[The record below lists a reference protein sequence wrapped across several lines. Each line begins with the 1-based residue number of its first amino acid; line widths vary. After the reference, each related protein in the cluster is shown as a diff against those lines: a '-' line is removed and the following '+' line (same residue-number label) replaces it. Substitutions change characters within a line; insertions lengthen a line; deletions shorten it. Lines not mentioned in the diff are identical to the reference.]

1 MAKVVN
7 NFLKGKMNKDLDD
20 RLIPQGEYRN
30 AMNAQVS
37 KSEGENVGALE
48 NVLGNILISNIRD
61 LTGEDDIFSIGYCT
75 DEINN
80 RVFIFLTSNKL
91 NAYNPNDKNFIVV
104 YDSSNQASTILVQGA
119 FLNFSTLFPIT
130 GVNILE
136 GLLFFTDN
144 RNQPRKINVAQA
156 LLDSTYYQTEDQ
168 ISVAKY
174 NPYNAPEVFR
184 KASDL
189 PDGITNYES
198 TMQDV
203 VSKYYPDGG
212 IGYLSNNYS
221 TSSTTL
227 RILKSSFE
235 GDLIVGAT
243 IAYILNGV
251 FYKTAAVVS
260 NITSGGTYFNV
271 TVLPNII
278 PTLTTVDNPEF
289 IFQYNDYYQT
299 EYNGDSDFLHD
310 KFVRFAYRF
319 KFNDNEYSIMSPF
332 TQECFIPKQD
342 GYFMYKVNSNNTS
355 GSSVI
360 APNAVNSTILDIE
373 NEADT
378 YRSTTVEFME
388 NKVNKI
394 TIRIPLP
401 YTSTLLQSK
410 LLVEAIEILYK
421 ESNSNNIGVVE
432 TISISDIQNQTGSAK
447 IVTGGTGTVF
457 DVTNIVG
464 SIKVGSLVTG
474 LNPTDNPV
482 ITSFNGATNQI
493 TLSSS
498 QSLITNEIIN
508 FGDNTVFEYE
518 YQSSKPIKTLP
529 SSETTRTYDVV
540 PVKALAQEIASNRII
555 YGNFQNKHNP
565 PASINYNV
573 AVSEKNVFNKG
584 EATALSNDGGG
595 TAPTTPQVIPIDGVT
610 GSIVNTMIVTGTNI
624 PAGTIVTGLS
634 GSNLTISNQLT
645 GTMPDNTVL
654 TFTTTNSTYYNT
666 SSIEYPNSSLKQ
678 NRSYQVGV
686 VLSDR
691 FGRQSSVIL
700 APSENSIVF
709 NNNLYKGSTVFSD
722 YINNQVDAREFLG
735 NSLKV
740 LFNDPIDGSTTGL
753 YNGDSTSTDYNPT
766 GWYSYKIV
774 VKQTE
779 QEYYNVYL
787 PGVMAAY
794 PEDIEKELNKTSHAV
809 LINDNINKVP
819 RDLAEVGPEQKLFRS
834 SVILHGRVE
843 NLNNNEG
850 GSGSPYTANL
860 TNKQYYPGVLPPIV
874 SAIATDEDLFNGVN
888 NINYSA
894 PVEFYNVDSDPLIA
908 RINTPSGRFGI
919 QAVIVTATATGVNGA
934 GPNFTFQITSASIS
948 PTSGIVPGQKISGP
962 GIPDGCTVVKLTPN
976 SGNFDVSINNP
987 SGQLTSTGSGD
998 VITFSPTPF
1007 RNANSTSPTVPRIVN
1022 MPALAV
1028 METDGVN
1035 SNLDIYW
1042 ETTTSGLINELNQ
1055 AVLGGTN
1062 DSVGISGFATANTF
1076 KESLGNNNNI
1086 LSSDFTII
1094 DQFGNN
1100 VAYSATTP
1108 PQIELH
1114 QVLDYSNPPNDV
1126 TSKFALVT
1134 NTAASDYNVKTAD
1147 YFYYGRN
1154 NTTEDTFLFTFKIN
1168 VPTGVETFV
1177 SKGPIALINVNPSI
1191 LSCTN
1196 PSVYIP
1202 GTSGSG
1208 NGTIHSLDGD
1218 NGSNVL
1224 GPNAFKDLEWS
1235 VTVTNKDASASNA
1248 GIDYGPNGTSNVQI
1262 TQTAIGTSKWR
1273 ATFFFQGGDPPDS
1286 MIDGTYTFTAILQD
1300 AGGATETCPFDLV
1313 INRVFCYTYTYQSS
1327 TNGANLGQLG
1337 YTDCA
1342 GDGTALTP
1350 VIINDGSLYSICA
1363 RDTTVTQNGLDT
1375 VFTQQPT
1382 SYVSLCNPTPS

>member
-7 NFLKGKMNKDLDD
+7 NFLKGRMNKDLDD

-48 NVLGNILISNIRD
+48 NVLGNILISDIRT

-156 LLDSTYYQTEDQ
+156 LLDSTYYETEDQ

-184 KASDL
+184 RASDL

-212 IGYLSNNYS
+212 IGTLSQNYGNL
-221 TSSTTL
+221 TSI
-227 RILKSSFE
+227 RVNKSDYE
-235 GDLIVGAT
+235 GDLIIGAT
-243 IAYILNGV
+243 VAYILNGV
-251 FYKTAAVVS
+251 FYKTTSTVTDIVGASGVNLS
-260 NITSGGTYFNV
+260 YFDITLSSALGQ
-271 TVLPNII
+271 
-278 PTLTTVDNPEF
+278 TLQQSDNPEI
-289 IFQYNDYYQT
+289 IFQYNDYYQKD
-299 EYNGDSDFLHD
+299 YNGDADFLHD

-342 GYFMYKVNSNNTS
+342 GYFMYKVNSDNTTS
-355 GSSVI
+355 TSDVN
-360 APNAVNSTILDIE
+360 APNAVNSPILDIE
-373 NEADT
+373 DEADT

-394 TIRIPLP
+394 TLRIPLP

-410 LLVEAIEILYK
+410 LLVEAVEILYK
-421 ESNSNNIGVVE
+421 ESDSNNIGIVE
-432 TISISDIQNQTGSAK
+432 TVSISDIQNQTGKAK
-447 IVTGGTGTVF
+447 IVTGATGTVF
-457 DVTNIVG
+457 NVTDIIG

-474 LNPTDNPV
+474 LNLTNNPV
-482 ITSFNGATNQI
+482 ITAFNGATNQI
-493 TLSSS
+493 TLSST
-498 QSLITNEIIN
+498 QTLITNEIIN
-508 FGDNTVFEYE
+508 FGDDTVFEYE

-540 PVKALAQEIASNRII
+540 PVKALAQEIASNRVI

-565 PASINYNV
+565 PANINYNV
-573 AVSEKNVFNKG
+573 AVSEKNVFNRG
-584 EATALSNDGGG
+584 EATASSNDGGG

-645 GTMPDNTVL
+645 STMPDNTVL

-722 YINNQVDAREFLG
+722 YINNQVEAQQFLG

-753 YNGDSTSTDYNPT
+753 YNGDSTSADYNPT

-787 PGVMAAY
+787 PGIMAAY
-794 PEDIEKELNKTSHAV
+794 PEDPTKELNKTSHTV

-819 RDLAEVGPEQKLFRS
+819 RDLTEVGPEQKQFRS

-843 NLNNNEG
+843 NLPSTTNDVNNI
-850 GSGSPYTANL
+850 
-860 TNKQYYPGVLPPIV
+860 QYYPSTLPPIV
-874 SAIATDEDLFNGVN
+874 SAIATDSDLFNGIAKVG
-888 NINYSA
+888 YVGS
-894 PVEFYNVDSDPLIA
+894 PDFYNIISNPLIG
-908 RINTPSGRFGI
+908 RISTSKKIGVTVNIT
-919 QAVIVTATATGVNGA
+919 TATALDASATSPPA
-934 GPNFTFQITSASIS
+934 TLSQINLDISTIS
-948 PTSGIVPGQKISGP
+948 PFFSGPSNSIQVGQTVSGNGIVPGTTI
-962 GIPDGCTVVKLTPN
+962 I
-976 SGNFDVSINNP
+976 
-987 SGQLTSTGSGD
+987 TSAASAPAWQITLSQPHEGTGAGD
-998 VITFSPTPF
+998 VLTFSPT
-1007 RNANSTSPTVPRIVN
+1007 NDSSTLDFVT
-1022 MPALAV
+1022 MPQLAI

-1042 ETTTSGLINELNQ
+1042 ETTTTGLINELNQ

-1086 LSSDFTII
+1086 LSTDFTII

-1100 VAYSATTP
+1100 VAYTATTP
-1108 PQIELH
+1108 AQIELH

-1134 NTAASDYNVKTAD
+1134 DTSASSYNVKTAD

-1177 SKGPIALINVNPSI
+1177 SKGPIALINVAPSI

-1196 PSVYIP
+1196 PSVYVP
-1202 GTSGSG
+1202 GTSGGGS
-1208 NGTIHSLDGD
+1208 GTIHSLDGN

-1224 GPNAFKDLEWS
+1224 GPNGFKDLEWS
-1235 VTVTNKDASASNA
+1235 VTVTNNDSSASNA

-1286 MIDGTYTFTAILQD
+1286 MIDGTYTFAAILQD
-1300 AGGATETCPFDLV
+1300 SAGATATCVPALELT

-1327 TNGANLGQLG
+1327 TNGANLGQLS

-1350 VIINDGSLYSICA
+1350 VIINDGSLYTICA
-1363 RDTTVTQNGLDT
+1363 RDTSVTQGGLAT
-1375 VFTQQPT
+1375 VFTQQSP
-1382 SYVSLCNPTPS
+1382 SYISLCNPTPS

>member
-7 NFLKGKMNKDLDD
+7 NFLKGRMNKDLDD

-48 NVLGNILISNIRD
+48 NVLGNILISDIRT

-174 NPYNAPEVFR
+174 NPYNAPEIFR

-212 IGYLSNNYS
+212 VGYLFGSGHN
-221 TSSTTL
+221 TTSTTL

-251 FYKTAAVVS
+251 FYKTTAVVS
-260 NITSGGTYFNV
+260 DVQSGGTYFEA
-271 TVLPNII
+271 TILANII
-278 PTLTTVDNPEF
+278 PTLLTADNPEF
-289 IFQYNDYYQT
+289 IFQYNDYYQID
-299 EYNGDSDFLHD
+299 YNGDADFLHD

-355 GSSVI
+355 GSSVT
-360 APNAVNSTILDIE
+360 APNAVNSPILDIE
-373 NEADT
+373 DEADT

-394 TIRIPLP
+394 TLRIPLP

-421 ESNSNNIGVVE
+421 ESDSNNIGIVE
-432 TISISDIQNQTGSAK
+432 TVSISDIQNQTGSAK
-447 IVTGGTGTVF
+447 IVTGGTGTIF
-457 DVTNIVG
+457 TVTDIVG
-464 SIKVGSLVTG
+464 LIKVGSLVTG

-482 ITSFNGATNQI
+482 ITAFNGATNQI

-498 QSLITNEIIN
+498 QSLITNENIF

-565 PASINYNV
+565 PANINYNV

-584 EATALSNDGGG
+584 EASASSNDGGG

-753 YNGDSTSTDYNPT
+753 YNGDSTNVDYNPT

-794 PEDIEKELNKTSHAV
+794 PQNTNKELNKTSHAV

-819 RDLAEVGPEQKLFRS
+819 RDLTEVGPEQKQFRS

-843 NLNNNEG
+843 NLNSSVFNLNNQ
-850 GSGSPYTANL
+850 
-860 TNKQYYPGVLPPIV
+860 QYYPSSLPPIV
-874 SAIATDEDLFNGVN
+874 SAIATDKDLFNGVDD
-888 NINYSA
+888 INYVPA
-894 PVEFYNVDSDPLIA
+894 TEFYNVDSNPLIA
-908 RINTPSGRFGI
+908 RINTPSDRFGI
-919 QAVIVTATATGVNGA
+919 QAVLTTIEADGTNNTVNTFGVDTTTVSPGSVTSNVIIA
-934 GPNFTFQITSASIS
+934 
-948 PTSGIVPGQKISGP
+948 GQKISGE
-962 GIPDGCTVVKLTPN
+962 GIPDGCTVINVVGTVVN
-976 SGNFDVSINNP
+976 INNP
-987 SGQLTSTGSGD
+987 SGVICTPSNGN

-1007 RNANSTSPTVPRIVN
+1007 RNANSTSPTVPRVVN
-1022 MPALAV
+1022 MPQLAV

-1086 LSSDFTII
+1086 LSTNFTIV

-1100 VAYSATTP
+1100 VTYLATTP

-1134 NTAASDYNVKTAD
+1134 DTTASDYNVKTAD
-1147 YFYYGRN
+1147 YLYYGRN
-1154 NTTEDTFLFTFKIN
+1154 NTTKDTFLFTFKIN

-1196 PSVYIP
+1196 PSTYVP

-1208 NGTIHSLDGD
+1208 SGIIHTLDGN
-1218 NGSNVL
+1218 NGSNAF
-1224 GPNAFKDLEWS
+1224 GPNGAKDLEWS
-1235 VTVTNKDASASNA
+1235 VTVTNNDSSASNA

-1286 MIDGTYTFTAILQD
+1286 MVDGTYTFATILQD
-1300 AGGATETCPFDLV
+1300 SAGATATCNFQLT

-1327 TNGANLGQLG
+1327 TNGANLGQLS

-1363 RDTTVTQNGLDT
+1363 RDTSVTQAGLDT

>member
-7 NFLKGKMNKDLDD
+7 NFLKGRMNKDLDD
-20 RLIPQGEYRN
+20 RLIPPGEYRN

-144 RNQPRKINVAQA
+144 RNQPRKINVSQA
-156 LLDSTYYQTEDQ
+156 LSDVTYYQTEDQ

-235 GDLIVGAT
+235 GDLIIGAT

-251 FYKTAAVVS
+251 FYKTTAVVS

-271 TVLPNII
+271 TILANII
-278 PTLTTVDNPEF
+278 PTLTTSDNPEF

-299 EYNGDSDFLHD
+299 DYNGDADFLHN

-360 APNAVNSTILDIE
+360 APNAVNSPILDIE
-373 NEADT
+373 DEADT

-394 TIRIPLP
+394 TLRIPLP

-410 LLVEAIEILYK
+410 LLVEAVEILYK
-421 ESNSNNIGVVE
+421 ESDSNNIGIVE
-432 TISISDIQNQTGSAK
+432 TVSISDIQNQTGKAK
-447 IVTGGTGTVF
+447 IVTGATGTVF
-457 DVTNIVG
+457 NVTDIVG

-482 ITSFNGATNQI
+482 ITAFNGATNQI

-498 QSLITNEIIN
+498 QTLITNEIIT
-508 FGDNTVFEYE
+508 FGDDTVFEYE

-540 PVKALAQEIASNRII
+540 PVKALAQEIASNRVI

-565 PASINYNV
+565 PANINYNV
-573 AVSEKNVFNKG
+573 AVSEKNVFNRG
-584 EATALSNDGGG
+584 EATASSNDGGG

-722 YINNQVDAREFLG
+722 YINNQVEAQQFLG

-753 YNGDSTSTDYNPT
+753 YNGDSTSADYNPT

-787 PGVMAAY
+787 PGIMAAY
-794 PEDIEKELNKTSHAV
+794 PEDPTKELNKTSHTV

-819 RDLAEVGPEQKLFRS
+819 RDLTEVGPEQKQFRS
-834 SVILHGRVE
+834 SVILHGRVQ
-843 NLNNNEG
+843 NLNSSIVTENN
-850 GSGSPYTANL
+850 S
-860 TNKQYYPGVLPPIV
+860 QFYPGNFDDIV
-874 SAIATDEDLFNGVN
+874 SVIATDDDLFNGNDVRDFVP
-888 NINYSA
+888 A
-894 PVEFYNVDSDPLIA
+894 AEFYSVESNPLIA
-908 RINTPSGRFGI
+908 RITTPSKKIGI
-919 QAVIVTATATGVNGA
+919 PAVLTTAEITANSPADRITVANSSPDSTASNCIRPGMTITGPGVPPGTTITTIVSSNTFDLSQNITATITPAT
-934 GPNFTFQITSASIS
+934 TY
-948 PTSGIVPGQKISGP
+948 
-962 GIPDGCTVVKLTPN
+962 
-976 SGNFDVSINNP
+976 
-987 SGQLTSTGSGD
+987 
-998 VITFSPTPF
+998 TFSPTQLTAGGLPGGT
-1007 RNANSTSPTVPRIVN
+1007 RYIN
-1022 MPALAV
+1022 MPQLAV
-1028 METDGVN
+1028 METDPVE

-1042 ETTTSGLINELNQ
+1042 ETTTSGLISELNQ

-1076 KESLGNNNNI
+1076 KESLGNNDNI
-1086 LSSDFTII
+1086 LSSDFTIV

-1100 VAYSATTP
+1100 VTYSATTP
-1108 PQIELH
+1108 AQIELN

-1134 NTAASDYNVKTAD
+1134 DTSASSYNVKTAD

-1177 SKGPIALINVNPSI
+1177 SKGPIALINVDPSI
-1191 LSCTN
+1191 SSCTN
-1196 PSVYIP
+1196 PSTYVP
-1202 GTSGSG
+1202 GTSGGGS
-1208 NGTIHSLDGD
+1208 GTIHSLDGN

-1224 GPNAFKDLEWS
+1224 GPNGFKDLEWS
-1235 VTVTNKDASASNA
+1235 VTVTNNDSSASNA

-1286 MIDGTYTFTAILQD
+1286 MIDGTYTFATILQD
-1300 AGGATETCPFDLV
+1300 SAGATATCSFQLT

-1350 VIINDGSLYSICA
+1350 VIINNGSLYTICA
-1363 RDTTVTQNGLDT
+1363 RDTSVTQGGLAT
-1375 VFTQQPT
+1375 VFTQQST

>member
-7 NFLKGKMNKDLDD
+7 NFLKGRMNKDLDD

-48 NVLGNILISNIRD
+48 NVLGNILISDIRT

-91 NAYNPNDKNFIVV
+91 NAYNFNDKHFIVL

-156 LLDSTYYQTEDQ
+156 LLDSTYYETEDQ

-174 NPYNAPEVFR
+174 NPYNAPEIFR
-184 KASDL
+184 RASDL

-212 IGYLSNNYS
+212 IGTLSQNYGNL
-221 TSSTTL
+221 TNI
-227 RILKSSFE
+227 RVNKSDYE
-235 GDLIVGAT
+235 GDLIIGAT
-243 IAYILNGV
+243 VAYILNGV
-251 FYKTAAVVS
+251 FYKTTSTVTNIVGAS
-260 NITSGGTYFNV
+260 GGSNLSYFNITLSSALGQ
-271 TVLPNII
+271 
-278 PTLTTVDNPEF
+278 TLQQSDNPEI
-289 IFQYNDYYQT
+289 IFQYNDYYQKD
-299 EYNGDSDFLHD
+299 YNGDADFLHD

-342 GYFMYKVNSNNTS
+342 GYFMYKVNSDNTTS
-355 GSSVI
+355 TSNVN
-360 APNAVNSTILDIE
+360 APTAVNSPILDIE
-373 NEADT
+373 DEADT

-394 TIRIPLP
+394 TLRIPLP

-421 ESNSNNIGVVE
+421 ESDSNNIGVVE

-447 IVTGGTGTVF
+447 IVAGGTGTVF
-457 DVTNIVG
+457 NVTNIVG

-474 LNPTDNPV
+474 LGPTDNPV
-482 ITSFNGATNQI
+482 ITAFNGATNQI

-498 QSLITNEIIN
+498 QSLVTNENIF

-573 AVSEKNVFNKG
+573 AVSEKNVFNRG
-584 EATALSNDGGG
+584 EASALSNDGGG

-753 YNGDSTSTDYNPT
+753 YNGDSTSSDYNPT

-787 PGVMAAY
+787 PGIMAAY
-794 PEDIEKELNKTSHAV
+794 PDDPTKELNKTSHAV
-809 LINDNINKVP
+809 LFNDNINKVP
-819 RDLAEVGPEQKLFRS
+819 RDLTEVGPEQKQFRS

-843 NLNNNEG
+843 NLPNKTNNLN
-850 GSGSPYTANL
+850 
-860 TNKQYYPGVLPPIV
+860 NKQYYPSALPPVV
-874 SAIATDEDLFNGVN
+874 SAIATDSDLFNGIAKVG
-888 NINYSA
+888 YVGS
-894 PVEFYNVDSDPLIA
+894 PDFYNIISNPLIG
-908 RINTPSGRFGI
+908 RISTSKKIGVTVNIT
-919 QAVIVTATATGVNGA
+919 TATALAAGA
-934 GPNFTFQITSASIS
+934 TSPPANTSEINLDISTIS
-948 PTSGIVPGQKISGP
+948 PFFSTASNSIQVGQTVSGNGIVPGTTIIKSA
-962 GIPDGCTVVKLTPN
+962 
-976 SGNFDVSINNP
+976 P
-987 SGQLTSTGSGD
+987 SSPAWQITLSQPHEGTGAGD
-998 VITFSPTPF
+998 VLTFSPT
-1007 RNANSTSPTVPRIVN
+1007 NDSSTLDFVT
-1022 MPALAV
+1022 MPQLAI

-1076 KESLGNNNNI
+1076 KESLGNNDNI
-1086 LSSDFTII
+1086 LSSDFTIV

-1108 PQIELH
+1108 SQIELH

-1134 NTAASDYNVKTAD
+1134 DTAASDYNVKTAD

-1196 PSVYIP
+1196 PSTYVP
-1202 GTSGSG
+1202 GTSGGGS
-1208 NGTIHSLDGD
+1208 GTIHSLDGN

-1224 GPNAFKDLEWS
+1224 GPNGFKDLEWS
-1235 VTVTNKDASASNA
+1235 VTVTNKDSSASNA

-1286 MIDGTYTFTAILQD
+1286 MIDGTYTFASILQD
-1300 AGGATETCPFDLV
+1300 SGGAIKLGPFELV
-1313 INRVFCYTYTYQSS
+1313 IDRVFCYTYTYQSS
-1327 TNGANLGQLG
+1327 TNGANLGQLS

-1363 RDTTVTQNGLDT
+1363 RDTSVTQAGLDT